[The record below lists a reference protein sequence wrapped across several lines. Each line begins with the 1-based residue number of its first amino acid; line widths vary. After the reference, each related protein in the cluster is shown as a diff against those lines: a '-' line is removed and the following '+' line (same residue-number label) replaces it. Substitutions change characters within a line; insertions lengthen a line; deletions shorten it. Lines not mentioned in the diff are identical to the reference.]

1 MSLLN
6 MLKMVNNAAMEA
18 SPPPPR
24 TPGLHDAGGERAS
37 SPEIDVDAGGVE
49 SPKPQLSPA
58 DIKACLVKVNF

>member
-1 MSLLN
+1 
-6 MLKMVNNAAMEA
+6 MLKMVNNAAAMES

-24 TPGLHDAGGERAS
+24 TPGLHDGGDRAS

-58 DIKACLVKVNF
+58 DIKAN

>member
-1 MSLLN
+1 

-24 TPGLHDAGGERAS
+24 TPGLHDAGERAS